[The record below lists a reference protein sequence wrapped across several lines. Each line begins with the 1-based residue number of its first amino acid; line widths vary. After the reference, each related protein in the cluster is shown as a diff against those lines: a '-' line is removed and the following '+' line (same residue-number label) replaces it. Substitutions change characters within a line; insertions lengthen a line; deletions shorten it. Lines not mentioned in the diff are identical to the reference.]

1 MSKNDEIIIKPEY
14 SAVGAKNHDKP
25 SRAVQS
31 AIETFKQ
38 EDLNRIVEVGCG
50 LLANT
55 PHILN
60 AFPFVVLLDTKNQYQ
75 RIKNKLS
82 ELSGKYSSF
91 NEFIDTDSFQRNRL
105 QLDGALIINVLHILP
120 EIHER
125 IELLKGVYRN
135 LRKKGFIFIDVPRNE
150 TFYRNS
156 VKTAKSYNDGY
167 IMRRGG
173 YYTFYVNI
181 RFEEL
186 KGYAEEAGFQF
197 VQRLYLNHRV
207 TFICQK

>member
-1 MSKNDEIIIKPEY
+1 MSKNDEIIIQPEY
-14 SAVGAKNHDKP
+14 SAVGAKNHKP

-38 EDLNRIVEVGCG
+38 EDLNRIIEVGCG

-60 AFPFVVLLDTKNQYQ
+60 AFPFVVLLDTNKQYQ
-75 RIKNKLS
+75 RVKNKLR

-91 NEFIDTDSFQRNRL
+91 NEFIDTGSFQSKRL
-105 QLDGALIINVLHILP
+105 QLDGAIIINVLHVLP
-120 EIHER
+120 ETKER
-125 IELLKGVYRN
+125 MELLKGVYRN
-135 LRKKGFIFIDVPRNE
+135 LRKRGFIFIDVPSNE

-167 IMRRGG
+167 IMHRGG
-173 YYTFYVNI
+173 YYTFYKNI

-186 KGYAEEAGFQF
+186 KSYAEEAGFQF
-197 VQRLYLNHRV
+197 VRRIHLNHRV